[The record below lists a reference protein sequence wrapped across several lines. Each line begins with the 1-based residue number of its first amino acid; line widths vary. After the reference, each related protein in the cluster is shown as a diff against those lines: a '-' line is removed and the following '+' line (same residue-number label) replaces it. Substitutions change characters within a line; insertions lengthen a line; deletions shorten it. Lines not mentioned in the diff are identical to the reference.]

1 MFRHHV
7 SFALLALVG
16 CGPIQG
22 SSSTPQTQIGVAVT
36 VSHSYAA
43 MDEIPVAGGELRLV
57 EPKQITRDDGAH
69 VDTIAFPLRHTD
81 IKARVVGMSALYT
94 VEQTFENPYDEP
106 IDAVYVFPLGDES
119 AVTRYQIVIGDR
131 TIDGEIK
138 QRDEA
143 RRTYEAAKAEGH
155 TAALLEQEKRN
166 VFSQRIANLAPREQ
180 IKVRFELSELLT
192 YVEGQYELAFP
203 LVVGP
208 RYLPADR
215 AAQGRNPVGSRLA
228 GQPAASG
235 HVSIP
240 YTASTIADS
249 TVSFSA
255 DIDAGVPVHGVT
267 SPSHQLAVHDTGP
280 TKRTVALARAGELP
294 NRDLIVRYKVASEQT
309 MIGVMAHRTDKRG
322 YFTLTVQPKA
332 AYRVGD
338 VTPREVMIV
347 IDTSGSMEGEPIAQA
362 RALATKLVDTLK
374 PHDTFDVIGFSGSID
389 VMSPTPIAGDA
400 NGKATGK
407 QFIAKLSA
415 GGGTE
420 MGPAMAQALARDPGA
435 DRIRMIYF
443 LTDGF
448 VGNDDV
454 IVSAARSK
462 LGTNRL
468 FPVGIG
474 SAPNRSLLN
483 QLAAVGRGF
492 PSYLNL
498 GESPQELG
506 DTLVRRSAYPYMT
519 NIEIDWKGLA
529 VADLVPKTIPD
540 VYAGAPLVV
549 SGTYSRSGKA
559 TIEVTATTAGR
570 RVTIPIEVALP
581 DRHDAEPVA
590 ALWARKSIDELL
602 ALAGDHVD
610 PTTVSRIT
618 ELGLAHHMV
627 TEWTSFV
634 AVDRTRVVAPGGK
647 ARLVEQPALAPHG
660 VNLDTAVGTEDAA
673 PSYSSSYSGGG
684 GDYGGGGG
692 WGGGGDSDPLTLL
705 ISLALF
711 PLGYGLRRMRQRSDQ
726 RTATGTIETAR

>member
-1 MFRHHV
+1 MLRRHHV
-7 SFALLALVG
+7 TFALLALVG

-22 SSSTPQTQIGVAVT
+22 TSSTPTQIGVAVT
-36 VSHSYAA
+36 VTQSYAA
-43 MDEIPVAGGELRLV
+43 MEEIPVAGGELRLV
-57 EPKQITRDDGAH
+57 EPRPMSLDDGSRME
-69 VDTIAFPLRHTD
+69 TIAFPLRHTAVD
-81 IKARVVGMSALYT
+81 ARVVGMSALYT

-131 TIDGEIK
+131 TIEGEIAK
-138 QRDEA
+138 RDDA

-166 VFSQRIANLAPREQ
+166 VFSQRIANLAPRAQ

-215 AAQGRNPVGSRLA
+215 AAHGRSPVGSRLA
-228 GQPAASG
+228 GQPGGAG
-235 HVSIP
+235 TSIP
-240 YTASTIADS
+240 YTKSTLADS
-249 TVSFSA
+249 TVSFTA

-267 SPSHQLAVHDTGP
+267 SPSHQLAVRDAGP
-280 TKRTVALARAGELP
+280 TKRIVTLARAGELP
-294 NRDLIVRYKVASEQT
+294 NRDLVVRYKVASEQT

-332 AYRVGD
+332 AYRIGEVA
-338 VTPREVMIV
+338 PREVMIV

-362 RALATKLVDTLK
+362 RALATKLVDSLQ
-374 PHDTFDVIGFSGSID
+374 PHDTFDVIGFAGSID
-389 VMSPTPIAGDA
+389 VMSPTAIAGDA
-400 NGKATGK
+400 NGKARGK
-407 QFIAKLSA
+407 QFIAQLAA

-420 MGPAMAQALARDPGA
+420 MGPAIAQALARDPGA

-454 IVSAARSK
+454 IVSAARSH
-462 LGTNRL
+462 LGSNRL
-468 FPVGIG
+468 FPVGVG
-474 SAPNRSLLN
+474 TAPNRSLLN

-498 GESPQELG
+498 GESAQALG

-519 NIEIDWKGLA
+519 NIAIDWKGLA
-529 VADLVPKTIPD
+529 VTDLVPKTIPD

-549 SGTYSRSGKA
+549 SGTYSRAGRA
-559 TIEVTATTAGR
+559 TIEVSATTAGR

-590 ALWARKSIDELL
+590 ALWARRSIDELL

-610 PTTVSRIT
+610 DATIARVT

-660 VNLDTAVGTEDAA
+660 VNLDTAVGAEPA
-673 PSYSSSYSGGG
+673 PSSAGSYSS
-684 GDYGGGGG
+684 GDYGGGG
-692 WGGGGDSDPLTLL
+692 WGAGGDSDPLTLL
-705 ISLALF
+705 VSLALF
-711 PLGYGLRRMRQRSDQ
+711 PLGYGLRRMRQRSE
-726 RTATGTIETAR
+726 RRVVTGTIETAR